1 MEMTTL
7 IPLRWHRKKDGAVF
21 PVEISGCYFEFRIA
35 QLLAGS
41 LDGHGSPNGHTAI
54 G

>member
-1 MEMTTL
+1 MRFTEMSYAEAFTH
-7 IPLRWHRKKDGAVF
+7 HRHG
-21 PVEISGCYFEFRIA
+21 GFRLELFGRDIA

-41 LDGHGSPNGHTAI
+41 LDGHGSLIGRTAI